1 MFITIVACGMN
12 YHENKL
18 VRDGGDAKKI
28 RSSIIYVPVSFREDL
43 IDHFFFFFF
52 CRGGEGKKR
61 PLHVSLQLRSSL
73 FYPFFFKEFAAMGAI
88 GSDQM

>member
-18 VRDGGDAKKI
+18 VRDGGDAKNSGVVI
-28 RSSIIYVPVSFREDL
+28 VYVPVSFREDL

-52 CRGGEGKKR
+52 CRGGKGKKD
-61 PLHVSLQLRSSL
+61 RSMSPFSFAL
-73 FYPFFFKEFAAMGAI
+73 PFSIHFFF
-88 GSDQM
+88 